1 MPELP
6 EAETIVRGLAPHL
19 VGVRIARVRL
29 SRPDVVHAGRST
41 LSRALRGRIVQT
53 IHRRGKRIALRLSPH
68 GSLVFALGMS
78 GRLTLATVDQPV
90 LRHTHLRVVF
100 DNDAELRFC
109 DPRRFGGIWF
119 FNRPQSD
126 GQPPPLRLGP
136 EPLGIKL
143 SQFRSLVR
151 RRRQIKALL
160 LDQHTLAGLGN
171 IYCDEAL
178 HRARIHPQT
187 RAADLNDAEVGAL
200 WRAIRNVL
208 RAAIRAG
215 GSTISD
221 FRSAD
226 GSEGYFQVRHRV
238 YGRTGQPCRS
248 CRTPIERQIT
258 AGRSTHF
265 CPTCQRR

>member
-29 SRPDVVHAGRST
+29 SRPDVVHDGRST
-41 LSRALRGRIVQT
+41 LTRALRGRIVQT
-53 IHRRGKRIALRLSPH
+53 IHRRGKRIVLSFTPH

-78 GRLTLATVDQPV
+78 GRLTLAAVDQPV
-90 LRHTHLRVVF
+90 VKHTHLRMAF
-100 DNDAELRFC
+100 DNDVELRFC

-119 FNRPQSD
+119 FNRPPSD
-126 GQPPPLRLGP
+126 EEPPPLRLGP
-136 EPLGIKL
+136 EPLVIAL
-143 SQFRSLVR
+143 NQFRSVMR

-160 LDQHTLAGLGN
+160 LDQHALPGLGN

-178 HRARIHPQT
+178 HRARIHPQR
-187 RAADLNDAEVGAL
+187 RADDLNEAEVSAL

-226 GSEGYFQVRHRV
+226 GSEGYFQISHRV
-238 YGRTGQPCRS
+238 YGRAGQPCRT
-248 CRTPIERQIT
+248 CRTPIETQIT
-258 AGRSTHF
+258 AGRTTHF
-265 CPTCQRR
+265 CPTCQHR